1 MVTAPAP
8 SKLLVILARRTIF
21 FLPPF
26 LTATFLAVLSSRV
39 ILQSAQPT
47 SGTENEPLLTLSEAL
62 SLRRPARGSGTGG
75 GVTVGVAVGGAGG
88 VCVSGAG
95 GAGDGVAA
103 WGSGA

>member
-39 ILQSAQPT
+39 ILHRAQPT
-47 SGTENEPLLTLSEAL
+47 SGTENDPLLTLIEAL
-62 SLRRPARGSGTGG
+62 SLRRPASGSGTGVG
-75 GVTVGVAVGGAGG
+75 VGVTVTTGVAVGVAVTVGVGVGLTT
-88 VCVSGAG
+88 
-95 GAGDGVAA
+95 
-103 WGSGA
+103 